1 MHFETESYA
10 QMNQKRLGIGWGN
23 PLLLVLL
30 LLVMITGCQRADTAP
45 SRTGAGEEERKDTMY
60 GYADKDENT
69 EVTIPPID
77 AEIPATLKTAT
88 FAMG

>member
-10 QMNQKRLGIGWGN
+10 HIHKKRPGFGWGN
-23 PLLLVLL
+23 PLLSALF

-45 SRTGAGEEERKDTMY
+45 SRIGAGEEERKNTMY
-60 GYADKDENT
+60 GYADMDEKT
-69 EVTIPPID
+69 EIAVPPID
-77 AEIPATLKTAT
+77 AEIPAVLKTAT